1 MSLEKRLAD
10 NAALVEARL
19 HTFFDERDEDFASV
33 PDAAAYSLFAP
44 RAKRIRP
51 TLVLE
56 ICRLFSGD
64 EDIALQFAAAVEMLH
79 TYSLIHDDLPCMDDD
94 DLRRGKPTCH
104 VVFGE
109 ATALLAGDMLL
120 TLAFEALTSNP
131 AVPPERA
138 SEAVLL
144 LSRAAGAFG
153 MIGGQVMDLAGES
166 TQHTEEKLLKLHA
179 KKTGALIGVCAEL
192 GCLAAGLA
200 ATDPRR
206 QAAKRYAARLGL
218 AFQIVDDVLD
228 VTANAETAG
237 KTVGT
242 DRENNKTTFMTYY
255 TPKDALEF
263 AARITAEAKEAVATL
278 GNAEVLLEL
287 ADYLIDRRC

>member
-1 MSLEKRLAD
+1 MSLQKRLAD

-19 HTFFDERDEDFASV
+19 HTLLDARDEDFAPV
-33 PDAAAYSLFAP
+33 LDAASYSLFAP

-56 ICRLFSGD
+56 MCRLFGGD
-64 EDIALQFAAAVEMLH
+64 EDMALQFAAAVEMLH

-109 ATALLAGDMLL
+109 STALLAGDMLL
-120 TLAFEALTSNP
+120 TLAFETLAANS

-166 TQHTEEKLLKLHA
+166 TRHSEEKLLKLHA
-179 KKTGALIGVCAEL
+179 RKTGALIGVSCEL

-206 QAAKRYAARLGL
+206 QAAKRYAARVGL

-228 VTANAETAG
+228 VTANAETVG

-242 DRENNKTTFMTYY
+242 DKENNKTTFMTYY
-255 TPKDALEF
+255 TPEAALQF
-263 AARITAEAKEAVATL
+263 AARITGEAKDAVAAFE
-278 GNAEVLLEL
+278 NAEVLLEL
-287 ADYLIDRRC
+287 ADFLIDRRY